1 MRQTTGY
8 VRHRANTDSG
18 KVANL
23 AGILDCQ
30 KPKGQHTRDDLN
42 DLGANKGLSQVFR

>member
-8 VRHRANTDSG
+8 VRHRANTDSS

-23 AGILDCQ
+23 AGDNTDCQ
-30 KPKGQHTRDDLN
+30 HRKGQRRVMTSMT
-42 DLGANKGLSQVFR
+42 LGAK